1 MGKFVYALVA
11 AASATDVELMV
22 GADATTCTKNT
33 DCAANTNKM
42 TRCATGGTCDDKGT
56 ACAATQCVD
65 PTTCTASTMVAKWGT
80 GTTAATGKCLA
91 ADAPTTCKKDADC
104 TDKTLTKCLTGKD
117 DKSASQ
123 SGCVSAADCTKAASD
138 KTYTLNG
145 VDLKSV
151 TCGAMYL
158 KATVALAAAI
168 YMNM

>member
-11 AASATDVELMV
+11 AASATDVDLMV

-65 PTTCTASTMVAKWGT
+65 PTTCTAS
-80 GTTAATGKCLA
+80 TGKCLA